1 MAGLVEVRRDAGVA
15 TVLMNRGPVNAIAP
29 DLLTELGAVFTELGA
44 DVSVRCI
51 VLASAIPRYFMAGA
65 DLGVLAGGGMT
76 GDATDLEAAWSE
88 LMGHFTTIERVPKPV
103 IAAVSG
109 HALGG
114 GCEMALCADVRIM
127 IDDSR
132 STIGLTE
139 TTLGIIPGAGGT
151 QRLPRVVGMA
161 RARRMIIE
169 GTRLTAPEARAI
181 GLVDEIAAPEEFEG
195 VVDQLAQRYATLAT
209 RAVGLAKLAVLD
221 GLDLPLAEGLRAETR
236 AFTEVIRT
244 TDAAEGIG
252 AFLGKRPPQFTGS

>member
-1 MAGLVEVRRDAGVA
+1 MAELVDIQRHDGVA
-15 TVLMNRGPVNAIAP
+15 TVLMNRPPVNAIAP
-29 DLLTELGAVFTELGA
+29 DLLIAIGAAFTELGA
-44 DVSVRCI
+44 DDSVRCV

-76 GDATDLEAAWSE
+76 GEGDLEQAWAA
-88 LMGHFTTIERVPKPV
+88 LTAHFTTVERVAKPV

-114 GCEMALCADVRIM
+114 GCELALCADVRVM

-139 TTLGIIPGAGGT
+139 TSLGILPGAGGT

-169 GTRLTAPEARAI
+169 GSRLTAPEALAI
-181 GLVDEIAAPEEFEG
+181 GLVDEIATSEDFEDA
-195 VVDQLAQRYATLAT
+195 VRALAERYAGLAT

-221 GLDLPLAEGLRAETR
+221 GLDLPLREGLKLETK
-236 AFTEVIRT
+236 AFAEVIGT
-244 TDAAEGIG
+244 ADAAEGIG
-252 AFLGKRPPQFTGS
+252 AFLGKRPPQFTGR